1 MRFFLI
7 FHCVLWT
14 LLLAPVA
21 LARAVKLAGQSLS
34 PIIETKTLPSGREG
48 LPLWFL
54 PRAGIAVE
62 NTASSI
68 TLSLSDRTLV
78 FTLGVGWSGDFNFPA
93 LPNPELFGGSVHV
106 ALEVLRALG
115 LPLRES
121 RDALDLNPLDTTVD
135 RVALLTS
142 IRRSSRVEGGQEI
155 SRLTLEFSRPLEFR
169 LEKVPRQ
176 VRVSLEGVSV
186 WASADPL
193 YGDLPGQGMVRY
205 SVKPQANSQPNSQPN
220 SLDSAHEAIFTL
232 ETVDNA
238 SSEVFTLDNPFRI
251 VLDTHLLLEPP
262 QLPAGV
268 ALRELGT
275 LRMLTFDPHRY
286 AVQVATAH
294 SGEVKTVAE
303 FVQGS
308 GAVAG
313 INGGYFDPASGLAV
327 DLVALGGQMLS
338 ASLERRS
345 TLGLTADGTLIF
357 GTPKPR
363 YLLETALG
371 TLKVN
376 TLASKPRPE
385 WLTAF
390 VGDGQTAVGADG
402 YVTLYVKA
410 GLISRVERSSSVPA
424 PTEWTVT
431 FQSVRFPQIPL
442 ELGAALPVRLEW
454 FSSDFVGVQS
464 ALSAGPLLVRDG
476 LNVLNGP
483 LEGFDTRSSLWRRT
497 RQVGFGVLSTGEYA
511 LLYLEWGTPEEFA
524 QALEAA
530 GLRVA
535 LRLDS
540 GSSAAVFVG
549 GDYLNSGFKRRVPNA
564 LVLVPRVL
572 P

>member
-1 MRFFLI
+1 MLAHLAVARVVELSGQ
-7 FHCVLWT
+7 T
-14 LLLAPVA
+14 LTPV
-21 LARAVKLAGQSLS
+21 
-34 PIIETKTLPSGREG
+34 IETKTLPSGREG
-48 LPLWFL
+48 LPVWFL

-62 NTASSI
+62 NTASSL
-68 TLSLSDRTLV
+68 TLSFSDRTLV
-78 FTLGVGWSGDFNFPA
+78 FRPNVGWSGDFVFPE
-93 LPNPELFGGSVHV
+93 LPGPELFGGSVHV

-121 RDALDLNPLDTTVD
+121 ADTLDMSPVDTT
-135 RVALLTS
+135 ALLTS
-142 IRRSSRVEGGQEI
+142 IRHSSRIEDGQEI
-155 SRLTLEFSRPLEFR
+155 SRLTLEFSRPLEFK

-176 VRVSLEGVSV
+176 VRLKLEKVSM

-205 SVKPQANSQPNSQPN
+205 SVKPQASSQAS
-220 SLDSAHEAIFTL
+220 SSDAATFTL
-232 ETVDNA
+232 ETLDNA

-251 VLDTHLLLEPP
+251 VVDTRLLLEPP

-268 ALRELGT
+268 ALRELGA
-275 LRMLTFDPHRY
+275 LRILSFDPRRY
-286 AVQVATAH
+286 AVQVATAR

-313 INGGYFDPASGLAV
+313 INGGYFDPASNLAV
-327 DLVALGGQMLS
+327 DLVASGGQMLS

-345 TLGLTADGTLIF
+345 TLGLMADGRPIF

-363 YLLETALG
+363 YLLETAQG

-410 GLISRVERSSSVPA
+410 GVIFRVERSSSVPA
-424 PTEWTVT
+424 PSEWTVT
-431 FQSVRFPQIPL
+431 FQSARFPQIPL
-442 ELGAALPVRLEW
+442 EPGAALPVRLEW
-454 FSSDFVGVQS
+454 FSSDFDGAQS
-464 ALSAGPLLVRDG
+464 ALSAGPLLIQG
-476 LNVLNGP
+476 GQNVLDGP
-483 LEGFDTRSSLWRRT
+483 LEGFDTRSSLWRPA
-497 RQVGFGVLSTGEYA
+497 RQVGFGVLSSGEYA

>member
-1 MRFFLI
+1 MRLVHVFFL
-7 FHCVLWT
+7 C
-14 LLLAPVA
+14 LLAVSTLANFAVARVIKLSGQTLTPV
-21 LARAVKLAGQSLS
+21 
-34 PIIETKTLPSGREG
+34 IETKTLPSGREG

-62 NTASSI
+62 NIASRI
-68 TLSLSDRTLV
+68 TLSFSDRTLI
-78 FTLGVGWSGDFNFPA
+78 FTPNVGWSGDFVFPA
-93 LPNPELFGGSVHV
+93 LPSPELFGGSVHV

-121 RDALDLNPLDTTVD
+121 ADMLDLNPVDTT
-135 RVALLTS
+135 ALLTS
-142 IRRSSRVEGGQEI
+142 IRRSSRVEDGLEI
-155 SRLTLEFSRPLEFR
+155 SRLTLEFNRPLEFR
-169 LEKVPRQ
+169 LEKLPRQ

-193 YGDLPGQGMVRY
+193 YGDLLSQGMVRY
-205 SVKPQANSQPNSQPN
+205 SVKPKANLQANSQDNTQ
-220 SLDSAHEAIFTL
+220 EATFTL

-251 VLDTHLLLEPP
+251 VVDTHLVLEPP

-268 ALRELGT
+268 ALRELGA
-275 LRMLTFDPHRY
+275 LRILSFDPRRY

-345 TLGLTADGTLIF
+345 TLGLTADGSPIF

-363 YLLETALG
+363 YLLETARD
-371 TLKVN
+371 TLRVN

-390 VGDGQTAVGADG
+390 VGDGQTPVGADG
-402 YVTLYVKA
+402 YATLYVKA
-410 GLISRVERSSSVPA
+410 GKIVRVERSSSVPA
-424 PTEWTVT
+424 PSEWTVT
-431 FQSVRFPQIPL
+431 FQSARFPQIPL

-454 FSSDFVGVQS
+454 FSSDFNGVQS
-464 ALSAGPLLVRDG
+464 ALSAGPLMIRG
-476 LNVLNGP
+476 GQNVLNGP

-524 QALEAA
+524 HALEAA

-549 GDYLNSGFKRRVPNA
+549 KDYLNSGFKRRVPNA
-564 LVLVPRVL
+564 LVLIPRVL

>member
-1 MRFFLI
+1 MRRAHLFLL
-7 FHCVLWT
+7 FLFCLLSVST
-14 LLLAPVA
+14 LVNSAVA
-21 LARAVKLAGQSLS
+21 RVVKLSGQTLT
-34 PIIETKTLPSGREG
+34 PVIETKTLPSGREG

-62 NTASSI
+62 NIASSI
-68 TLSLSDRTLV
+68 TLSFSDRTLI
-78 FTLGVGWSGDFNFPA
+78 FTPNVGWSGNFVFPA
-93 LPNPELFGGSVHV
+93 LPSPELFGGSVHV

-121 RDALDLNPLDTTVD
+121 ADMLDLNPVDTTA
-135 RVALLTS
+135 RLNS

-155 SRLTLEFSRPLEFR
+155 SRLTLEFSHPLEFR
-169 LEKVPRQ
+169 LEKVPGQ
-176 VRVSLEGVSV
+176 VRLKLERVSV

-205 SVKPQANSQPNSQPN
+205 SVKPQASSQANSQADSQANSQ
-220 SLDSAHEAIFTL
+220 EATFTL
-232 ETVDNA
+232 ETLDSA

-251 VLDTHLLLEPP
+251 VVDTRLLLEPP
-262 QLPAGV
+262 PLPAGV
-268 ALRELGT
+268 ALRELGA
-275 LRMLTFDPHRY
+275 LRILSFDPRLY

-303 FVQGS
+303 FVQDS

-313 INGGYFDPASGLAV
+313 INGGYFDPASNLAV
-327 DLVALGGQMLS
+327 DLVALGGQLLS

-345 TLGLTADGTLIF
+345 TLGLRAGGPPIF
-357 GTPKPR
+357 GRPKPR
-363 YLLETALG
+363 YLLETAQG
-371 TLKVN
+371 TLRVN
-376 TLASKPRPE
+376 TLASRPRPE

-402 YVTLYVKA
+402 FVTLYVRA
-410 GLISRVERSSSVPA
+410 GVISRVERSSSVPA
-424 PTEWTVT
+424 PSEWTVT
-431 FQSVRFPQIPL
+431 FQSAQFPQIPL

-454 FSSDFVGVQS
+454 FSSDFDGVQS
-464 ALSAGPLLVRDG
+464 ALSAGPLMIQG
-476 LNVLNGP
+476 GQNVLDGP
-483 LEGFDTRSSLWRRT
+483 LEGFDTHSSLWRRT
-497 RQVGFGVLSTGEYA
+497 RQVGFGVLSSGEYA

-524 QALEAA
+524 HALETA
-530 GLRVA
+530 GLSTA

-549 GDYLNSGFKRRVPNA
+549 KDYLNSGFKRRVPNA
-564 LVLVPRVL
+564 LVLIPRVL